1 MEAKKERERFIPVA
15 KSQLIADL
23 ANSDIVGKDKKK
35 DFSRFSKILGSLFH
49 FEFHARIE
57 ALQESY
63 RPFDPDSDLVSVRT
77 VDENEKEDREKQF
90 MAVLAKVLDQAN
102 YQQIT
107 ETDLA
112 YAMNR
117 ESLFDINLFVDFGDF
132 DNQLIF
138 GRGARDRKIECKTGW
153 FKKTTKKITVYE
165 RVALI
170 IKFKDNTYFEDHKRE
185 DLTFQPGSMLVKLFK
200 EIPKG
205 DLEMLFPN
213 AQVRMKLKDKL
224 LMGGLAVGG
233 GVTVFLKAGA
243 GLVAMAGILWLM
255 AHAMVSQGGRVPSLG
270 PAQVSGLVGGVTA
283 LAAIGAFLFKQW
295 NGYKTRKIKFMKT
308 LGDSLY
314 FKNLDNNA
322 GVFYHVI
329 AEAEEE
335 EFKEALLS
343 YLFLLQS
350 ESGLTASAL
359 DAAIEAW
366 FSKIYGV
373 SIDFEIEDALAKLER
388 LELCSKEASVYKAIA
403 LPEACR
409 WLAQKWDDVY
419 AGDGSIQTPMA

>member
-1 MEAKKERERFIPVA
+1 MEARKERERFIPVA
-15 KSQLIADL
+15 KSQLVADL
-23 ANSDIVGKDKKK
+23 ASSGVVVKDQRKQ
-35 DFSRFSKILGSLFH
+35 FLRFSKILASLFH

-63 RPFDPDSDLVSVRT
+63 RPFDPDSDLLTTRP
-77 VDENEKEDREKQF
+77 VDPNEKEKREKRF
-90 MAVLAKVLDQAN
+90 MQVLAKVLDQAN

-107 ETDLA
+107 ESDLA
-112 YAMNR
+112 FAMNR
-117 ESLFDINLFVDFGDF
+117 ESLFNINLFVDFGDF

-138 GRGARDRKIECKTGW
+138 GRGARDRQIECKTGL
-153 FKKTTKKITVYE
+153 FKKTTKEITVYE

-170 IKFKDNTYFEDHKRE
+170 IKFKDQAHFENSKRH
-185 DLTFQPGSMLVKLFK
+185 DLSFQPGSMLVKLFK
-200 EIPKG
+200 DIPKG

-233 GVTVFLKAGA
+233 GITVFLKAGA

-255 AHAMVSQGGRVPSLG
+255 AHTLVAQGGQIPSLG
-270 PAQVSGLVGGVTA
+270 PAEVSGLVGGVTA
-283 LAAIGAFLFKQW
+283 LAAIGAFVFKQW
-295 NGYKTRKIKFMKT
+295 NGYKSRKIKFMKA
-308 LGDSLY
+308 LGDNLY

-350 ESGLTASAL
+350 ESGMTADAL

-366 FSKIYGV
+366 FSKTYGV

-388 LELCSKEASVYKAIA
+388 LDLCSKETSVYKAIP
-403 LPEACR
+403 LPEACHG
-409 WLAQKWDDVY
+409 LAQKWDAFY
-419 AGDGSIQTPMA
+419 GEDGAQYFSV